1 MKEKFSPLQH
11 VIYVVIVVVVLTLVF
26 GRSWGNNMAAFYFV
40 CMLLPIVLGTSFFF
54 NYLLVPKFLLKGRYL
69 RFGLYSFYTAVVSIY
84 LEMIVLMFSF
94 IYFGNFNFR
103 NLGPNARDTILLAVI
118 LYLLVLVGMLFLM
131 LRQIRDN
138 RMEIQRLMADREK
151 MTDPFLEL
159 MSNRKLVRI
168 PYKDIIFIESLSD
181 YIQVNTIGEPI
192 VSKEKISNLA
202 GELPDTFIR
211 IHRSFIINKEKIRSL
226 SYDEVMVGDVRLTIG
241 RSYRKA
247 VKDSLRVVSQQI
259 PRISTDE

>member
-1 MKEKFSPLQH
+1 MKEKFSLLQH

-168 PYKDIIFIESLSD
+168 PYKDIIYIESLSD

>member
-1 MKEKFSPLQH
+1 
-11 VIYVVIVVVVLTLVF
+11 
-26 GRSWGNNMAAFYFV
+26 MAAFYFV

-168 PYKDIIFIESLSD
+168 PYKDIIYIESLSD

-247 VKDSLRVVSQQI
+247 VKDSLGVVSQQI

>member
-1 MKEKFSPLQH
+1 MKEKFSLLQH